1 MMYNAGCACAEV
13 IINESGSPCRAVCV
27 CGKGKNGGDG
37 FVIADK
43 LLKAGYDTTVILTNG
58 TPVSED
64 PLYFYNLIDTSKVID
79 YESEKSSAV
88 SAIENA
94 DVIVDAIFGFGFK
107 GSLPEST
114 AEIVK
119 SMNSSRAFVFAVDIP
134 SGVECDTGK
143 VNGICVKADRTLAIS
158 YRKPCHLLFP
168 GAEACGE
175 VSRVKIGIKKKHSFS
190 VEDAGFF
197 SLPSDGSGIKLPERV
212 PISNKGDYGRVLSI
226 CGSKKYPG
234 AACFAAEGAVRTGAG
249 LVFAAFPDAAYPAIA
264 SKLREPVMLPLPSTT
279 DGFVSRGACSL
290 LREEIEK
297 ATVIVIGCGL
307 GQGLGQ
313 AELLD
318 YVIENSACPLIID
331 ADGINMLKRAPHLM
345 EKLKSRAILTPH
357 PGEMARLVGA
367 SVSLVQEKRIELAK
381 AFAERLKITL
391 VLKGANTVV
400 ASPGNVYVNSTGN
413 AGMAKG
419 GCGDLLAGMIA
430 GLAAQGLENFY
441 AAVAGVYLHG
451 HAGDKAAEEYSVHG
465 MTPTNMLDILPKI
478 LIAE

>member
-1 MMYNAGCACAEV
+1 MFNAGCACAEV
-13 IINESGSPCRAVCV
+13 IIKESGTPRRAVCV

-37 FVIADK
+37 FVIAEN
-43 LLKAGYDTTVILTNG
+43 LLIAGYNTKVILTDG
-58 TPVSED
+58 APTAED
-64 PLYFYNLIDTSKVID
+64 PLYSFNRIDPTKVID
-79 YESEKSSAV
+79 YKTDKESAV
-88 SAIENA
+88 SEIEKA
-94 DVIVDAIFGFGFK
+94 DIIIDAIFGFGFK
-107 GSLPEST
+107 GSLPDNIT
-114 AEIVK
+114 EIADVVNK
-119 SMNSSRAFVFAVDIP
+119 SNASVYAVDIP

-143 VNGICVKADRTLAIS
+143 INGACIKADRTLAIS

-168 GAEACGE
+168 GAEACGKT
-175 VSRVKIGIKKKHSFS
+175 STVKIGIKKKHSAT
-190 VEDAGFF
+190 VADAGFF
-197 SLPSDGSGIKLPERV
+197 SLPADGSGIKLPDRS
-212 PISNKGDYGRVLSI
+212 PLANKGDFGRILSI

-249 LVFAAFPDAAYPAIA
+249 LVFAAFPDSAYPAIA
-264 SKLREPVMLPLPSTT
+264 SKLREPVMLPLPSTS

-290 LREEIEK
+290 LKEEIEK
-297 ATVIVIGCGL
+297 ATVITIGCGL

-318 YVIENSACPLIID
+318 YVIENSACPMIID
-331 ADGINMLKRAPHLM
+331 ADGINLLKRAPQLM

-367 SVSLVQEKRIELAK
+367 SISLVQEKRIELAK

-413 AGMAKG
+413 PGMAKG
-419 GCGDLLAGMIA
+419 GSGDVLAGMIA

-451 HAGDKAAEEYSVHG
+451 LAGDMAAKEYSVHG

-478 LIAE
+478 LVTK